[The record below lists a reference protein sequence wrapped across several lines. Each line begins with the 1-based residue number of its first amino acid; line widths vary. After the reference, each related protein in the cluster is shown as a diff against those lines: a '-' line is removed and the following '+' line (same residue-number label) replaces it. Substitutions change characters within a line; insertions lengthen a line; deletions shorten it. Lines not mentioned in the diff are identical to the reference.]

1 MSMDVNRAH
10 GIAPVANN
18 TGGSGGREHPQK
30 EQPAVLPE
38 ADDGSGETDAFEI
51 NGLAAEITPS
61 AQRVLDSLAAEI
73 EPLRRQLE
81 LAKVREQNLRKDLA
95 RHSFLPVPGRREFI
109 RELNHVLNHLGE
121 LTSMPSLVLLH
132 VSNADEVR
140 RKYGRDA
147 LDRMLIHVADAVSRT
162 LQPTDILSNL
172 DGNDFAVILLGAG
185 SQLARERAAGIVAT
199 LAKTPFNEQGMAITP
214 VIMSGTA
221 ELSAGVSAEAA
232 IRAADRNRKL

>member
-1 MSMDVNRAH
+1 MDVNRAH
-10 GIAPVANN
+10 GVAPVTNN
-18 TGGSGGREHPQK
+18 SGGSGGREQPKK

-38 ADDGSGETDAFEI
+38 AEDGSGETDAFEI
-51 NGLAAEITPS
+51 DGLAAEITPS
-61 AQRVLDSLAAEI
+61 AQRVLDTLAAEI
-73 EPLRRQLE
+73 EPLRRQLA
-81 LAKVREQNLRKDLA
+81 LAKEREGNLREDLA

-121 LTSMPSLVLLH
+121 LTTMPSLVLLH

-147 LDRMLIHVADAVSRT
+147 LDRMLVHVADAISRT

-172 DGNDFAVILLGAG
+172 GGNDFAAILLGAD
-185 SQLARERAAGIVAT
+185 SSLARKRAAGIVNA

-221 ELSAGVSAEAA
+221 ELSAGISAEAA
-232 IRAADRNRKL
+232 IRAADCNRKL